1 MTTTTSNHSTS
12 ASNDGSSDEPL
23 IAPMCSIFRRF
34 LKRQGLKF
42 TPERATILN
51 AVLAKAGVFE
61 AEQLL
66 YEMRQAGL
74 RVSKAT
80 IYRTLKHLLEAKILT
95 EVLLDSKQSHY
106 QLSFGQEHKSHLLC
120 VETGRI
126 VEFTNPQLQAIR
138 DAICKE
144 HGFEAVSFRFVIY
157 GISPEARKAEQAEV
171 ATADDTE
178 PTPRT

>member
-1 MTTTTSNHSTS
+1 MPTSTS
-12 ASNDGSSDEPL
+12 TRNPHVSVELAGDEPL

-34 LKRQGLKF
+34 LKRKGLKS

-51 AVLAKAGVFE
+51 AVLAKPGVFE

-66 YEMRQAGL
+66 YEMRQSGL

-95 EVLLDSKQSHY
+95 EVLLDSKQAHY
-106 QLSFGQEHKSHLLC
+106 QLSFGQEHKSHLVC

-126 VEFTNPQLQAIR
+126 VEFTHPQLQAIR

-144 HGFEAVSFRFVIY
+144 HGFDPVSFRFVVH
-157 GISPEARKAEQAEV
+157 GISPEARKAEQA
-171 ATADDTE
+171 
-178 PTPRT
+178 